1 MSEAL
6 YGVGGLRFWTEAE
19 IQIRDQAIQ
28 SLQLALSSALKGQNS
43 AWNFIRVEG
52 PLLTP
57 RNHVS
62 PAYDESDIFL
72 CEAKFGDQQAV
83 LRAETTA
90 SSYLYAQ
97 HLLKQEG
104 APKFPLCIWQVGKS
118 FRRETNDGA
127 RASDLR
133 YNEFYQIEFQC
144 IYKDNTKADIR
155 SVAEAAIRQAIA
167 EITMSFTSRIV
178 PSDRLPDYSMLTNDV
193 EILYDHG
200 STKMDN
206 WKEMASISTRTD
218 FPVEGTLVL
227 EVAVGLDRLVAVA
240 MNNRAKISEFY
251 DDRLIK

>member
-6 YGVGGLRFWTEAE
+6 YNVGGLRFWSEQE

-28 SLQLALSSALKGQNS
+28 SLYLALSSALKRQNS
-43 AWNFIRVEG
+43 AWNFMRVEG

-57 RNHVS
+57 RNYIS
-62 PAYDESDIFL
+62 PAYDDSDIFL
-72 CEAKFGDQQAV
+72 MEARLGDQQAA

-97 HLLKQEG
+97 HLLKQEN
-104 APKFPLCIWQVGKS
+104 APKFPLCVWQVGKS

-144 IYKDNTKADIR
+144 VYKDNTKADVR
-155 SVAEAAIRQAIA
+155 GVAEAAIRQAIA
-167 EITMSFTSRIV
+167 EVTLSPTTRII
-178 PSDRLPDYSMLTNDV
+178 PSDRLPDYSMQTNDI

-200 STKMDN
+200 GTKDDN

-227 EVAVGLDRLVAVA
+227 EVAVGLDRLVAVT
-240 MNNRAKISEFY
+240 MNNRAKI
-251 DDRLIK
+251 DVWMC

>member
-240 MNNRAKISEFY
+240 VNNRAKISEFY